1 MKDIEI
7 KVEGVKKILADYEMG
22 YDIIEDTKK
31 TKANIY
37 LFKMCSL
44 PQQKKKLLEAL
55 DPPISKPKEV
65 IQSEE

>member
-1 MKDIEI
+1 
-7 KVEGVKKILADYEMG
+7 MG
-22 YDIIEDTKK
+22 YDIIEDIKK

-37 LFKMCSL
+37 LFEMCSL

-55 DPPISKPKEV
+55 DPPTSKPQEV